1 MEIRR
6 ARCRKGQ
13 TGVHRITETD
23 RKGRQQRNEENN
35 EKEVEKDLE
44 PKKEDSERNID
55 KDEVDSSNIEN
66 RESEEDNQVEEES
79 EENVIDEVSEMEKEI
94 INNIASANDKNFEEE
109 TSELDFSNDETM
121 TNDIVDDVTLE
132 SSIVRAESNV
142 LSKKDLKRL
151 AKEQKKLR
159 EQAQKEFLDDKTF
172 VNSAFDKYVREET
185 EVLPRI
191 DEKSNKKTK
200 KKEK

>member
-1 MEIRR
+1 MIES
-6 ARCRKGQ
+6 KNKKLEGN
-13 TGVHRITETD
+13 
-23 RKGRQQRNEENN
+23 KENN

-79 EENVIDEVSEMEKEI
+79 EEKVIDEVSEMEKEI
-94 INNIASANDKNFEEE
+94 INNIASANDKNLEEE

-185 EVLPRI
+185 EVLPII